1 MKISVNGENREVRL
15 NLNIYEL
22 FIDLELNPGQ
32 SGIAVAVDQ
41 EVIPKTKWKE
51 TKLAE
56 YCEVEII
63 RAVQGG

>member
-1 MKISVNGENREVRL
+1 MKIRLNGEDREVRL

-22 FIDLELNPGQ
+22 LIDLELNPDQ

-41 EVIPKTKWKE
+41 EVIPKTKWKK